1 MMAAAYEVRL
11 YIDGVLIGNVREL
24 AQNLQWVR
32 RRTKVGADEIDFTLN
47 DVLFDRWC
55 KARGTDIATML
66 KPIALE
72 CRIFR
77 NGIPILG
84 GYLATMPG
92 YSPNGTC
99 ANLAMRF
106 DGFLNL
112 LDGVYIRPIG
122 MVAGEMGILAERFIT
137 EADDRA
143 RDAGKAYGF
152 TSGIISTMPTVQHT
166 FDNYKSTKEW
176 LCDRCDNVEGAGKFD
191 VYFHEDKTYDIV
203 ADGEFGD
210 IITDWIA
217 TYPTRLNGPS
227 ATSITADEVAGF
239 ASAVIGIGSGEVS
252 SEESENTA
260 IASFASNERAVEEY
274 GYFETIMQES
284 DISVQSTLD
293 QKTATTLSNT
303 KSVKW
308 QPQITLSGT
317 WVSPIPS
324 GHNKIWIGDTI
335 SVKNTEDLT
344 GMTNGQF
351 RVNELSVTVSAS
363 GSEEIKPIL
372 ERV

>member
-1 MMAAAYEVRL
+1 MAAIYEVRL
-11 YIDGVLIGNVREL
+11 YIDGTLIGNVREL
-24 AQNLQWVR
+24 AQNLQWIR

-47 DVLFDRWC
+47 DVLFARWC
-55 KARGTDIATML
+55 EARGTDIATML
-66 KPIALE
+66 RPLALE

-77 NGIPILG
+77 NNIPIVG

-92 YSPNGTC
+92 YSPNGTS
-99 ANLAMRF
+99 ANLAMKF

-122 MVAGEMGILAERFIT
+122 VVTGRMGDLVERFII
-137 EADDRA
+137 EADTRA
-143 RDAGKAYGF
+143 QNAGKAYGF
-152 TSGIISTMPTVQHT
+152 TSGIISSMPSVQHT

-176 LCDRCDNVEGAGKFD
+176 LCDRCDNIEGAGEFD
-191 VYFHEDKTYDIV
+191 VYFHEDKTYDV
-203 ADGEFGD
+203 LSDEEFGD

-217 TYPTRLNGPS
+217 VYPTRLNVAS
-227 ATSITADEVAGF
+227 ATSITAAEVSGF
-239 ASAVIGIGSGEVS
+239 ASAVIGIGSGEIS
-252 SEESENTA
+252 SEEDENTA
-260 IASFASNERAVEEY
+260 ITSFASDSNIIEKY

-284 DISVQSTLD
+284 DISAQSTLD

-303 KSVKW
+303 SNIKW

-324 GHNKIWIGDTI
+324 GNNKIWIGDTI
-335 SVKNTEDLT
+335 TVKNTEDLT
-344 GMTNGQF
+344 GMTNGRF

-363 GSEEIKPIL
+363 GGEEIKPVL